1 MEEVKGHTKENKMFN
16 PRLNCGG
23 CSGSHLHL
31 EGVKEIMP
39 QHFPVKPSSLSFRNF
54 LISSELPFEAESE
67 PSLSDT
73 LALSEPASLS
83 SMLKFARLKASGLA
97 AAAASEAACWL
108 ESAVI
113 ISKRRKQ

>member
-1 MEEVKGHTKENKMFN
+1 MFN

-39 QHFPVKPSSLSFRNF
+39 QHFPVKPSSLSFLNF
-54 LISSELPFEAESE
+54 LTSSELPLERESE

-73 LALSEPASLS
+73 LALLEPALLP
-83 SMLKFARLKASGLA
+83 SMLK
-97 AAAASEAACWL
+97 
-108 ESAVI
+108 SA
-113 ISKRRKQ
+113 